1 MTLNFKDYSYD
12 GKPHCYICGYTFHM
26 VPYDWRRDPK
36 ATSLRKCDD
45 VVLHNAED
53 VEDLHLFRRKAWWA
67 VHRMSEL
74 SMVYQTTPSNKLTP
88 HKSSVIRKS
97 IHVISQASR
106 FAPSCRLPWMKD
118 MAWSRAHGG
127 KDKLNSLWNPD
138 FTRDDCWR

>member
-12 GKPHCYICGYTFHM
+12 GNPHCYICGYTFHM

-67 VHRMSEL
+67 VHRMILCNQKEHTCHISGVAVCTIMSAPLNEGHGLVSRPWRQRQIEL
-74 SMVYQTTPSNKLTP
+74 VVEP
-88 HKSSVIRKS
+88 
-97 IHVISQASR
+97 R
-106 FAPSCRLPWMKD
+106 FHER
-118 MAWSRAHGG
+118 
-127 KDKLNSLWNPD
+127 
-138 FTRDDCWR
+138 